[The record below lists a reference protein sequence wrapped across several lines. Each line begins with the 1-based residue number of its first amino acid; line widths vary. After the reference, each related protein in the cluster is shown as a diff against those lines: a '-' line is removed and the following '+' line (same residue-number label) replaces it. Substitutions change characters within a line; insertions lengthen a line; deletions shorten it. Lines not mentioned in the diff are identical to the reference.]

1 MALVRPWALWWG
13 MLGYPCRRGWVPL
26 PSHGCP
32 GAVLS
37 LVQKQGIF
45 LAQKMSFKCRKAVGA
60 PSRLPFLL
68 YSCFPQLR
76 PSGARP
82 TPFAATDTWGHISE
96 QSKQKGIFSP
106 LDPNPILKLLTAQT
120 GLAQSCTL
128 GCTGR
133 TGSAGGTEE
142 FSQPLVAEQEPS
154 CSHPL

>member
-1 MALVRPWALWWG
+1 MEHAPHHLQPPTHGATFG
-13 MLGYPCRRGWVPL
+13 NN
-26 PSHGCP
+26 PS
-32 GAVLS
+32 
-37 LVQKQGIF
+37 K
-45 LAQKMSFKCRKAVGA
+45 KA
-60 PSRLPFLL
+60 F
-68 YSCFPQLR
+68 FP
-76 PSGARP
+76 
-82 TPFAATDTWGHISE
+82 
-96 QSKQKGIFSP
+96 P